1 LKYRPIAIEV
11 INRLRS
17 LKYLSSKLYEFLLE
31 ATQNGEPFKAF
42 EILHSRMVEA
52 GWTVGWN
59 KVLRNGSIYSWYA
72 NQVTVYP
79 LRLAVMEIESDD
91 DIYESCRQSLL
102 NLNNIIHAGTD
113 SSRFKIKGIQQTD
126 PYAISLGVSPL
137 YDYID
142 KFGIA
147 VLHRLNL
154 DMRDRPII
162 ERWHWTGGVSSIVLS
177 DGGRYQISRD
187 TIWARAIET
196 GIGANGRLDSV
207 MKDFIGGIF
216 PDTKE
221 LRLPPEMINS
231 TGKCLARFIERLVV
245 YRVARLE
252 VDMVVFIVEPGKFP
266 ELAIK
271 LWG

>member
-1 LKYRPIAIEV
+1 LKYRPTAIEV

-17 LKYLSSKLYEFLLE
+17 LNYLSRKLYSILTE
-31 ATQNGEPFKAF
+31 AIQNSEPFEAF
-42 EILHSRMVEA
+42 KMLHSQMIEA
-52 GWTVGWN
+52 GWAVGWN
-59 KVLRNGSIYSWYA
+59 KILRNGSIYSWYA

-102 NLNNIIHAGTD
+102 SLFSPSD
-113 SSRFKIKGIQQTD
+113 SGIQQAD
-126 PYAISLGVSPL
+126 PYAISLGVCPL
-137 YDYID
+137 HDNID

-154 DMRDRPII
+154 DTRERPLI
-162 ERWHWTGGVSSIVLS
+162 ERWHWAGGVSTVVLS
-177 DGGRYQISRD
+177 DGGKYQVSAD
-187 TIWARAIET
+187 AIWARAIEA
-196 GIGANGRLDSV
+196 GIDDKGRLDTV
-207 MKDFIGGIF
+207 MKDFIRGIF

-221 LRLPPEMINS
+221 LSLPPEMNNDA
-231 TGKCLARFIERLVV
+231 GKYLTRFLARLVA

-252 VDMVVFIVEPGKFP
+252 VDRIVFIVEPGKFP